1 LGTCDQ
7 MELDYRKEMK
17 SSILE
22 GVRNEDVIEDELV
35 CNLKMCAKEHN
46 TLKTFLKKLL
56 KQMVL

>member
-1 LGTCDQ
+1 
-7 MELDYRKEMK
+7 MK